1 METHGCHWTPL
12 DMAVFTVT
20 NRTALESVLLNPKEE
35 TDEVC
40 LGEGVISSSRGVVGL
55 TSNE

>member
-1 METHGCHWTPL
+1 
-12 DMAVFTVT
+12 MAVFTVT
-20 NRTALESVLLNPKEE
+20 NRTALESVLLHPKEE

-40 LGEGVISSSRGVVGL
+40 LGEGVISSSCGVVGL